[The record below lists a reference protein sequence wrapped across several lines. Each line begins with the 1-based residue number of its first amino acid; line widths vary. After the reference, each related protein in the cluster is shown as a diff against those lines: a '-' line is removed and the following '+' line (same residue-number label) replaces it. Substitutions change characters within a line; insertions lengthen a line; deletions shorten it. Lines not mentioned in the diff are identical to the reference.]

1 MRGLSPAQHL
11 KKSQYQKRNYV
22 KSYIKVS
29 ASSVV
34 YTIVENLSDTSV
46 NAKVAIRE
54 ICLTQNSEKNIYFT
68 DDKLR
73 HVRYNRIFSILMI

>member
-11 KKSQYQKRNYV
+11 KKNQYQKRNYV

-29 ASSVV
+29 AASVV

-54 ICLTQNSEKNIYFT
+54 ICLTQNSEKKMWILSFFT
-68 DDKLR
+68 AKK
-73 HVRYNRIFSILMI
+73 IEILPRLQR

>member
-1 MRGLSPAQHL
+1 M
-11 KKSQYQKRNYV
+11 
-22 KSYIKVS
+22 KVS